1 MAGGR
6 VLKATKQRRDR
17 RIKQIEFLLENLTE
31 PCFNPDTSFDS
42 LSKTFTVDNSI
53 SGFNPCGITIALMNF
68 QPHTKYLIE
77 TEPDNADQFYSLA
90 SFMNSIQSYLPSTLR
105 QDPRSHVRLW
115 NGGVLD
121 KNHLTEPMLT
131 HLKDLMDWFQTM
143 KHKIEN
149 DLATRYICGGKPQY
163 IEVLKRRYKNTW
175 SEKTE
180 NESVVQQNVSGG
192 MNINISFDDIDEQ
205 TN

>member
-31 PCFNPDTSFDS
+31 PWFNPGASFDS
-42 LSKTFTVDNSI
+42 LSETFNVDNNS

-68 QPHTKYLIE
+68 QPHTKYLME

-90 SFMNSIQSYLPSTLR
+90 SFMNSIQSYLPSSLR

-115 NGGVLD
+115 NGSVLD
-121 KNHLTEPMLT
+121 KNHLTEPMIT
-131 HLKDLMDWFQTM
+131 YLKDLMDWFQTM
-143 KHKIEN
+143 KRKIEN

-180 NESVVQQNVSGG
+180 TSNENHTTVDGKL
-192 MNINISFDDIDEQ
+192 DIEIIFEDA
-205 TN
+205 